1 MNDRVRQ
8 VSSKE
13 DFDQVIG
20 SGSEVVVFFTAAWC
34 GPGRFMEPI
43 FQRLSNEYTKLEFV
57 HADIDQLNEVEVV
70 KSVRSVPTFAFFKH
84 DKELQR
90 FSGASE
96 AKLREMIQSLQG
108 SA

>member
-43 FQRLSNEYTKLEFV
+43 FQRYEDATN
-57 HADIDQLNEVEVV
+57 
-70 KSVRSVPTFAFFKH
+70 FF
-84 DKELQR
+84 
-90 FSGASE
+90 
-96 AKLREMIQSLQG
+96 SLLLG
-108 SA
+108 V